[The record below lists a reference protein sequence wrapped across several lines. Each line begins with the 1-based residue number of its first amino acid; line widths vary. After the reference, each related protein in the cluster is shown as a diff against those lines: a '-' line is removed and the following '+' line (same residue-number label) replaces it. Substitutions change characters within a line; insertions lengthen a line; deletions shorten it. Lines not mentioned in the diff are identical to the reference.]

1 MENVASLVSRIG
13 AAVLMIINALSG
25 AGLVLPDYVSAEGVN
40 VLSAAAL
47 AVAAAVVYFTKKPE
61 APVDPVA

>member
-1 MENVASLVSRIG
+1 MENISNLVSRIG
-13 AAVLMIINALSG
+13 VAILTIINALSG

-40 VLSAAAL
+40 VLSAAVL

-61 APVDPVA
+61 APVEPAA